1 MKFIKLTLNNF
12 GPYFGVQSLEL
23 DVSDSAPII
32 LVYGENERGKTS
44 LLRAIRWCLYG
55 EVLNQGGTLM
65 DEGEFANYD
74 ARDSGETFEVF
85 VEIEFEDQG
94 VKSILKRWMN
104 VKNNESEDTR
114 IEIISKGVDLRP
126 NNGNPVAERD
136 IPEQISR
143 MLHKDISDFFLFDGE
158 TLTRFEQRLRSA
170 DTSAAL
176 VRASIEKVLG
186 MPALQLLSRDIEA
199 MASES
204 NKEVQRVAKKTS
216 ENEKTLKLIDE
227 CTVTISNKQNDLK
240 ELQRIG
246 KQLEEEKIEI
256 EKQLSKVDSIKDAFH
271 ERKSIRDTKSDLQ
284 RDILEIKEQ
293 IKSRISDSWWAPA
306 MLMLKQKSSEI
317 ESLLSGNTEL
327 LTEINEL
334 QRKKI
339 DLQQQIS
346 TKKCSSCQ
354 QIVNDEQIKN
364 AQDQILVIDQKL
376 QNLPIPISNIDDLSS
391 VRRQLNEFLENGGV
405 EERLRELDQDV
416 LKRELRIDELSNK
429 DRALTE
435 VLSGNTLDIAAL
447 ESQYQRANDFIR
459 DSERETEKKEF
470 ELSELKSQLRGYQN
484 SLNNESTSTSPIK
497 QEAALLS
504 SLEEVLKNSLEGF
517 RNSMREK
524 VGEEASE
531 IFTQLTTEPDY
542 SGLTITGKYY
552 LEIIDANKRIISRRS
567 AGAEQIVAMSL
578 IGALVRCA
586 VRQGPVVMDTPFGRL
601 DTGHRRR
608 ILEWAPTIGTQVM
621 LFVQSGEFNRE
632 RDFQYL
638 SNKVGREYRINRV
651 ASNRSSITGANSA

>member
-12 GPYFGVQSLEL
+12 GPYFGPQSLDL
-23 DVSDSAPII
+23 DVSENAPII

-55 EVLNQGGTLM
+55 EVHNQSGTLM
-65 DEGEFANYD
+65 DEREFANYD
-74 ARDSGETFEVF
+74 ARDSGEIFEVF

-94 VKSILKRWMN
+94 IKSILKRWMK
-104 VKNNESEDTR
+104 VKNSEVEDTR

-126 NNGNPVAERD
+126 NNGNPVAEKD

-176 VRASIEKVLG
+176 VRTSIEKVLG

-199 MASES
+199 LAAES

-216 ENEKTLKLIDE
+216 DNEKTLKLIDE
-227 CTVTISNKQNDLK
+227 CTVSISNKQNDLVAL
-240 ELQRIG
+240 LQIR
-246 KQLEEEKIEI
+246 KQLEGEKLEL
-256 EKQLSKVDSIKDAFH
+256 EKQLSKVDSIKEAFH
-271 ERKSIRDTKSDLQ
+271 ERKSIRETKSDLQ

-293 IKSRISDSWWAPA
+293 IKSKIEDSLWAPA
-306 MLMLKQKSSEI
+306 MLMLKQKLSEI
-317 ESLLSGNTEL
+317 DNSLSGNTQL
-327 LTEINEL
+327 LTEINDL
-334 QRKKI
+334 QRKKL
-339 DLQQQIS
+339 DLEQQVS
-346 TKKCSSCQ
+346 TKKCSSCHQ
-354 QIVNDEQIKN
+354 TVNDEQIKN
-364 AQDQILVIDQKL
+364 AQGQILETEQKL

-391 VRRQLNEFLENGGV
+391 VRRQLSKFLETGGV

-435 VLSGNTLDIAAL
+435 LLSGNTLDIAAL
-447 ESQYQRANDFIR
+447 ESQYQRANELIR
-459 DSERETEKKEF
+459 DSEKETEKKEF
-470 ELSELKSQLRGYQN
+470 ELSELKSQLRGHQN
-484 SLNNESTSTSPIK
+484 SLNNESTSASPIK

-504 SLEEVLKNSLEGF
+504 SLEEVLKNSLDGF

-524 VGEEASE
+524 VGEEASD

-586 VRQGPVVMDTPFGRL
+586 VRQGPVIMDTPFGRL

-651 ASNRSSITGANSA
+651 ASNRSSITGVNSD

>member
-1 MKFIKLTLNNF
+1 MKILKLTLNNF
-12 GPYFGVQSLEL
+12 GPYFGTQSLDL
-23 DVSDSAPII
+23 DVSDNAPII

-65 DEGEFANYD
+65 DEREFANYD
-74 ARDSGETFEVF
+74 ARDRKEPFDVF

-94 VKSILKRWMN
+94 VKSVLKRWMK
-104 VKNNESEDTR
+104 VKESDLEEIR
-114 IEIISKGVDLRP
+114 IETLSKGVDLRP
-126 NNGNPVAERD
+126 NNGNPVAEKD

-176 VRASIEKVLG
+176 VRTSIEKVLG
-186 MPALQLLSRDIEA
+186 LPALQLLSRDIETL
-199 MASES
+199 ASET
-204 NKEVQRVAKKTS
+204 NKEVQRVAKKS
-216 ENEKTLKLIDE
+216 AENEKVLKDIDA
-227 CTVTISNKQNDLK
+227 TSTGIHNKQNDLV
-240 ELQRIG
+240 ELRRIG
-246 KQLEEEKIEI
+246 KQLEDEKLEL
-256 EKQLSKVDSIKDAFH
+256 EKQLAKIDSIKDAYH
-271 ERKSIRDTKSDLQ
+271 ERKSIRDSKSDLQ
-284 RDILEIKEQ
+284 RDISEIRDQ
-293 IKSRISDSWWAPA
+293 IKVRISESWWAPA
-306 MLMLKQKSSEI
+306 MPMLKEKAAAIDSMLAGNNQ
-317 ESLLSGNTEL
+317 LLS
-327 LTEINEL
+327 EINEL
-334 QRKKI
+334 QRKKM
-339 DLQQQIS
+339 DLQVQIS

-354 QIVNDEQIKN
+354 QVVNESQISN
-364 AQDQILVIDQKL
+364 AQKEILEIEKKL
-376 QNLPIPISNIDDLSS
+376 ESLPTPISNVDDIAFTK
-391 VRRQLNEFLENGGV
+391 RQLNEFLEDGGV

-459 DSERETEKKEF
+459 DSEREVEKKEF
-470 ELSELKSQLRGYQN
+470 ELTELKTQLRTLQN
-484 SLNNESTSTSPIK
+484 SLNRETTESSPVK

-504 SLEEVLKNSLEGF
+504 SLEEVLKDSLEGF
-517 RNSMREK
+517 RKSMREK
-524 VGEEASE
+524 VGEEASD
-531 IFTQLTTEPDY
+531 IFTKLTTEPDY
-542 SGLTITGKYY
+542 NGLTITGKYY
-552 LEIIDANKRIISRRS
+552 LEIIDSQKRIISRRS

-586 VRQGPVVMDTPFGRL
+586 VRQGPVIMDTPFGRL

-621 LFVQSGEFNRE
+621 LFVQSGEFDRE
-632 RDFQYL
+632 RDLKFL
-638 SNKVGREYRINRV
+638 GNKVGREYRIQRE
-651 ASNRSSITGANSA
+651 ASNRSSIVGANNG

>member
-1 MKFIKLTLNNF
+1 MKILKLTLNNF
-12 GPYFGVQSLEL
+12 GPYFGTQSLDL
-23 DVSDSAPII
+23 DVSDNAPII

-65 DEGEFANYD
+65 DEREFANYD
-74 ARDSGETFEVF
+74 ARDRKEPFDVF

-94 VKSILKRWMN
+94 VKSVLKRWMK
-104 VKNNESEDTR
+104 VKESDLEEIR
-114 IEIISKGVDLRP
+114 IETLSKGVDLRP
-126 NNGNPVAERD
+126 NNGNPVAEKD

-176 VRASIEKVLG
+176 VRTSIEKVLG
-186 MPALQLLSRDIEA
+186 LPALQLLSRDIETL
-199 MASES
+199 ASET
-204 NKEVQRVAKKTS
+204 NKEVQRVAKKS
-216 ENEKTLKLIDE
+216 AENEKVLKEIDA
-227 CTVTISNKQNDLK
+227 TSTGIHNKQNDLV
-240 ELQRIG
+240 ELRRIG
-246 KQLEEEKIEI
+246 KQLEDEKLEL
-256 EKQLSKVDSIKDAFH
+256 EKQLAKIDSIKDAYH
-271 ERKSIRDTKSDLQ
+271 ERKSIRDSKSDLQ
-284 RDILEIKEQ
+284 RDISEIRDQ
-293 IKSRISDSWWAPA
+293 IKVRISESWWAPA
-306 MLMLKQKSSEI
+306 MPMLKEKAAAIDSMLAGNNQ
-317 ESLLSGNTEL
+317 LLS
-327 LTEINEL
+327 EINEL
-334 QRKKI
+334 QRKKL
-339 DLQQQIS
+339 DLQVQIS

-354 QIVNDEQIKN
+354 QVVNESQISN
-364 AQDQILVIDQKL
+364 AQKEILEIEKKL
-376 QNLPIPISNIDDLSS
+376 ESLPTPISNVDDIAFTK
-391 VRRQLNEFLENGGV
+391 RQLNEFLEDGGV

-459 DSERETEKKEF
+459 DSEREVEKKEF
-470 ELSELKSQLRGYQN
+470 ELTELKTQLRTLQN
-484 SLNNESTSTSPIK
+484 SLNRETTESSPVK

-504 SLEEVLKNSLEGF
+504 SLEEVLKDSLEGF
-517 RNSMREK
+517 RKSMREK
-524 VGEEASE
+524 VGEEASD
-531 IFTQLTTEPDY
+531 IFTKLTTEPDY
-542 SGLTITGKYY
+542 NGLTITGKYY
-552 LEIIDANKRIISRRS
+552 LEIVDSQKRIISRRS

-586 VRQGPVVMDTPFGRL
+586 VRQGPVIMDTPFGRL

-621 LFVQSGEFNRE
+621 LFVQSGEFDRE
-632 RDFQYL
+632 RDLKFL
-638 SNKVGREYRINRV
+638 GNKVGREYRIQRE
-651 ASNRSSITGANSA
+651 ASNRSSIVGANNG

>member
-1 MKFIKLTLNNF
+1 MKILKLTLNNF
-12 GPYFGVQSLEL
+12 GPYFGTQSLDL
-23 DVSDSAPII
+23 DVSDNAPII

-65 DEGEFANYD
+65 DEREFANYD
-74 ARDSGETFEVF
+74 ARDRKEPFDVF

-94 VKSILKRWMN
+94 VKSVLKRWMK
-104 VKNNESEDTR
+104 VKESDLEEIR
-114 IEIISKGVDLRP
+114 IETLSKGVDLRP
-126 NNGNPVAERD
+126 NNGNPVAEKD

-176 VRASIEKVLG
+176 VRTSIEKVLG
-186 MPALQLLSRDIEA
+186 LPALQLLSRDIETL
-199 MASES
+199 ASET
-204 NKEVQRVAKKTS
+204 NKEVQRVAKKS
-216 ENEKTLKLIDE
+216 AENEKVLKDIDA
-227 CTVTISNKQNDLK
+227 TSTGIHNKQNDLV
-240 ELQRIG
+240 ELRRIG
-246 KQLEEEKIEI
+246 KQLEDEKLEL
-256 EKQLSKVDSIKDAFH
+256 EKQLAKIDSIKDAYH
-271 ERKSIRDTKSDLQ
+271 ERKSIRDSKSDLQ
-284 RDILEIKEQ
+284 RDISEIRDQ
-293 IKSRISDSWWAPA
+293 IKVRISESWWAPA
-306 MLMLKQKSSEI
+306 MPMLKEKAAAIDSMLAGNNQ
-317 ESLLSGNTEL
+317 LLS
-327 LTEINEL
+327 EINEL
-334 QRKKI
+334 QRKKL
-339 DLQQQIS
+339 DLQVQIS

-354 QIVNDEQIKN
+354 QVVNESQISN
-364 AQDQILVIDQKL
+364 AQKEILEIEKKL
-376 QNLPIPISNIDDLSS
+376 ESLPTPISNVDDIAFTK
-391 VRRQLNEFLENGGV
+391 RQLNEFLEDGGV

-459 DSERETEKKEF
+459 DSEREVEKKEF
-470 ELSELKSQLRGYQN
+470 ELSELKTQLRTLQN
-484 SLNNESTSTSPIK
+484 SLNRETTESSPVK

-504 SLEEVLKNSLEGF
+504 SLEEVLKDSLEGF
-517 RNSMREK
+517 RKAMREK
-524 VGEEASE
+524 VGEEASD
-531 IFTQLTTEPDY
+531 IFTKLTTEPDY
-542 SGLTITGKYY
+542 NGLTITGKYY
-552 LEIIDANKRIISRRS
+552 LEIVDSQKRIISRRS

-586 VRQGPVVMDTPFGRL
+586 VRQGPVIMDTPFGRL

-621 LFVQSGEFNRE
+621 LFVQSGEFDRE
-632 RDFQYL
+632 RDLKFL
-638 SNKVGREYRINRV
+638 GNKVGREYRIQRE
-651 ASNRSSITGANSA
+651 ASNRSSIVGANNG

>member
-1 MKFIKLTLNNF
+1 MKILKLTLNNF
-12 GPYFGVQSLEL
+12 GPYFGTQSLDL
-23 DVSDSAPII
+23 DVSDNAPII

-65 DEGEFANYD
+65 DEREFANYD
-74 ARDSGETFEVF
+74 ARDRKEPFDVF

-94 VKSILKRWMN
+94 VKSVLKRWMK
-104 VKNNESEDTR
+104 VKENDLEEIR
-114 IEIISKGVDLRP
+114 IETLSKGVDLRP
-126 NNGNPVAERD
+126 NNGNPVAEKD

-176 VRASIEKVLG
+176 VRTSIEKVLG
-186 MPALQLLSRDIEA
+186 LPALQLLSRDIETL
-199 MASES
+199 ASET
-204 NKEVQRVAKKTS
+204 NKEVQRVAKKS
-216 ENEKTLKLIDE
+216 AENEKVLKEIDA
-227 CTVTISNKQNDLK
+227 TSTGIHNKQNDLV
-240 ELQRIG
+240 ELRRIG
-246 KQLEEEKIEI
+246 KQLEDEKLEL
-256 EKQLSKVDSIKDAFH
+256 EKQLAKIDSIKDAYH
-271 ERKSIRDTKSDLQ
+271 ERKSIRDSKSDLQ
-284 RDILEIKEQ
+284 RDISEIRDQ
-293 IKSRISDSWWAPA
+293 IKVRISESWWAPA
-306 MLMLKQKSSEI
+306 MPMLKEKAAAIDSMLAGNNQ
-317 ESLLSGNTEL
+317 LLS
-327 LTEINEL
+327 EINEL
-334 QRKKI
+334 QRKKL
-339 DLQQQIS
+339 DLQVQIS

-354 QIVNDEQIKN
+354 QVVNESQISH
-364 AQDQILVIDQKL
+364 AQKEILEIEKKL
-376 QNLPIPISNIDDLSS
+376 ESLPTPISNVDDIAFTK
-391 VRRQLNEFLENGGV
+391 RQLNEFLEDGGV

-459 DSERETEKKEF
+459 ESEREVEKKEF
-470 ELSELKSQLRGYQN
+470 ELTELKTQLRTLQN
-484 SLNNESTSTSPIK
+484 SLNRETTESSPVK

-504 SLEEVLKNSLEGF
+504 SLEEVLKDSLEGF
-517 RNSMREK
+517 RKSMREK
-524 VGEEASE
+524 VGEEASD
-531 IFTQLTTEPDY
+531 IFTKLTTEPDY
-542 SGLTITGKYY
+542 NGLTITGKYY
-552 LEIIDANKRIISRRS
+552 LEIVDSQKRIISRRS

-586 VRQGPVVMDTPFGRL
+586 VRQGPVIMDTPFGRL

-621 LFVQSGEFNRE
+621 LFVQSGEFDRE
-632 RDFQYL
+632 RDLKFL
-638 SNKVGREYRINRV
+638 GNKVGREYRIQRE
-651 ASNRSSITGANSA
+651 ASNRSSIVGANNG

>member
-1 MKFIKLTLNNF
+1 MKILKLTLNNF
-12 GPYFGVQSLEL
+12 GPYFGTQSLDL
-23 DVSDSAPII
+23 DVSDNAPII

-65 DEGEFANYD
+65 DEREFANYD
-74 ARDSGETFEVF
+74 ARDRKEPFDVF

-94 VKSILKRWMN
+94 VKSVLKRWMK
-104 VKNNESEDTR
+104 VKESDLEEIR
-114 IEIISKGVDLRP
+114 IETLSKGVDLRP
-126 NNGNPVAERD
+126 NNGNPVAEKD

-176 VRASIEKVLG
+176 VRTSIEKVLG
-186 MPALQLLSRDIEA
+186 LPALQLLSRDIETL
-199 MASES
+199 ASET
-204 NKEVQRVAKKTS
+204 NKEVQRVAKKS
-216 ENEKTLKLIDE
+216 AENEKVLKDIDA
-227 CTVTISNKQNDLK
+227 TSTGIHNKQNDLV
-240 ELQRIG
+240 ELRRIG
-246 KQLEEEKIEI
+246 KQLEDEKLEL
-256 EKQLSKVDSIKDAFH
+256 EKQLAKIDSIKDAYH
-271 ERKSIRDTKSDLQ
+271 ERKSIRDSKSDLQ
-284 RDILEIKEQ
+284 RDISEIRDQ
-293 IKSRISDSWWAPA
+293 IKVRISESWWAPA
-306 MLMLKQKSSEI
+306 MPMLKEKAAAIDSMLAGNNQ
-317 ESLLSGNTEL
+317 LLS
-327 LTEINEL
+327 EINEL
-334 QRKKI
+334 QRKKM
-339 DLQQQIS
+339 DLQVQIS

-354 QIVNDEQIKN
+354 QVVNESQISN
-364 AQDQILVIDQKL
+364 AQKEILEIEKKL
-376 QNLPIPISNIDDLSS
+376 ESLPTPISNVDDIAFTK
-391 VRRQLNEFLENGGV
+391 RQLNEFLEDGGV

-459 DSERETEKKEF
+459 DSEREVEKKEF
-470 ELSELKSQLRGYQN
+470 ELTELKTQLRTLQN
-484 SLNNESTSTSPIK
+484 SLNRETTESSPVK

-504 SLEEVLKNSLEGF
+504 SLEEVLKDSLEGF
-517 RNSMREK
+517 RKSMREK
-524 VGEEASE
+524 VGEEASD
-531 IFTQLTTEPDY
+531 IFTKLTTEPDY
-542 SGLTITGKYY
+542 NGLTITGKYY
-552 LEIIDANKRIISRRS
+552 LEIVDSQKRIISRRS

-586 VRQGPVVMDTPFGRL
+586 VRQGPVIMDTPFGRL

-621 LFVQSGEFNRE
+621 LFVQSGEFDRE
-632 RDFQYL
+632 RDLKFL
-638 SNKVGREYRINRV
+638 GNKVGREYRIQRE
-651 ASNRSSITGANSA
+651 ASNRSSIVGANNG

>member
-1 MKFIKLTLNNF
+1 MKILKLTLNNF
-12 GPYFGVQSLEL
+12 GPYFGTQSLDL
-23 DVSDSAPII
+23 DVSDNAPII

-65 DEGEFANYD
+65 DEREFANYD
-74 ARDSGETFEVF
+74 ARDRKEPFDVF

-94 VKSILKRWMN
+94 VKSVLKRWMK
-104 VKNNESEDTR
+104 VKESDLEEIR
-114 IEIISKGVDLRP
+114 IETLSKGVDLRP
-126 NNGNPVAERD
+126 NNGNPVAEKD

-176 VRASIEKVLG
+176 VRTSIEKVLG
-186 MPALQLLSRDIEA
+186 LPALQLLSRDIETL
-199 MASES
+199 ASET
-204 NKEVQRVAKKTS
+204 NKEVQRVAKKS
-216 ENEKTLKLIDE
+216 AENEKVLKDIDA
-227 CTVTISNKQNDLK
+227 TSTGIHNKQNDLV
-240 ELQRIG
+240 ELRRIG
-246 KQLEEEKIEI
+246 KQLEDEKIEL
-256 EKQLSKVDSIKDAFH
+256 EKQLAKIDSIKDAYH
-271 ERKSIRDTKSDLQ
+271 ERKSIRDSKSDLQ
-284 RDILEIKEQ
+284 RDISEIRDQ
-293 IKSRISDSWWAPA
+293 IKVRISESWWAPA
-306 MLMLKQKSSEI
+306 MPMLKEKAAAIDSMLAGNNQ
-317 ESLLSGNTEL
+317 LLS
-327 LTEINEL
+327 EINEL
-334 QRKKI
+334 QRKKL
-339 DLQQQIS
+339 DLQVQIS

-354 QIVNDEQIKN
+354 QVVNESQISN
-364 AQDQILVIDQKL
+364 AQKEILEIEKKL
-376 QNLPIPISNIDDLSS
+376 ESLPTPISNVDDIAFTK
-391 VRRQLNEFLENGGV
+391 RQLNEFLEDGGV

-459 DSERETEKKEF
+459 DSEREVEKKEF
-470 ELSELKSQLRGYQN
+470 ELTELKTQLRTLQN
-484 SLNNESTSTSPIK
+484 SLNRETTESSPVK

-504 SLEEVLKNSLEGF
+504 SLEEVLKDSLEGF
-517 RNSMREK
+517 RKSMREK
-524 VGEEASE
+524 VGEEASD
-531 IFTQLTTEPDY
+531 IFTKLTTEPDY
-542 SGLTITGKYY
+542 NGLTITGKYY
-552 LEIIDANKRIISRRS
+552 LEIVDSQKRIISRRS

-586 VRQGPVVMDTPFGRL
+586 VRQGPVIMDTPFGRL

-621 LFVQSGEFNRE
+621 LFVQSGEFDRE
-632 RDFQYL
+632 RDLKFL
-638 SNKVGREYRINRV
+638 GNKVGREYRIQRE
-651 ASNRSSITGANSA
+651 ASNRSSIVGANNG

>member
-1 MKFIKLTLNNF
+1 MKILKLTLNNF
-12 GPYFGVQSLEL
+12 GPYFGTQSLDL
-23 DVSDSAPII
+23 DVSDNAPII

-65 DEGEFANYD
+65 DEREFANYD
-74 ARDSGETFEVF
+74 ARDRKEPFDVF

-94 VKSILKRWMN
+94 VKSVLKRWMK
-104 VKNNESEDTR
+104 VKESDLEEIR
-114 IEIISKGVDLRP
+114 IETLSKGVDLRP
-126 NNGNPVAERD
+126 NNGNPVAEKD

-176 VRASIEKVLG
+176 VRTSIEKVLG
-186 MPALQLLSRDIEA
+186 LPALQLLSRDIETL
-199 MASES
+199 ASET
-204 NKEVQRVAKKTS
+204 NKEVQRVAKKS
-216 ENEKTLKLIDE
+216 AENEKVLKDIDA
-227 CTVTISNKQNDLK
+227 TSTGIHNKQNDLV
-240 ELQRIG
+240 ELRRIG
-246 KQLEEEKIEI
+246 KQLEDEKLEL
-256 EKQLSKVDSIKDAFH
+256 EKQLAKIDSIKDAYH
-271 ERKSIRDTKSDLQ
+271 ERKSIRDSKSDLQ
-284 RDILEIKEQ
+284 RDISEIKDQ
-293 IKSRISDSWWAPA
+293 IKVRISESWWAPA
-306 MLMLKQKSSEI
+306 MPMLKEKAAAIDSMLAGNNQ
-317 ESLLSGNTEL
+317 LLS
-327 LTEINEL
+327 EINEL
-334 QRKKI
+334 QRKKL
-339 DLQQQIS
+339 DLQVQIS

-354 QIVNDEQIKN
+354 QVVNESQISN
-364 AQDQILVIDQKL
+364 AQKEILEIEKKL
-376 QNLPIPISNIDDLSS
+376 ESLPTPISNVDDIAFTK
-391 VRRQLNEFLENGGV
+391 RQLNEFLEDGGV

-459 DSERETEKKEF
+459 DSEREVEKKEF
-470 ELSELKSQLRGYQN
+470 ELSELKTQLRTLQN
-484 SLNNESTSTSPIK
+484 SLNRETTESSPVK

-504 SLEEVLKNSLEGF
+504 SLEEVLKDSLEGF
-517 RNSMREK
+517 RKAMREK
-524 VGEEASE
+524 VGEEASD
-531 IFTQLTTEPDY
+531 IFTKLTTEPDY
-542 SGLTITGKYY
+542 NGLTITGKYY
-552 LEIIDANKRIISRRS
+552 LEIVDSQKRIISRRS

-586 VRQGPVVMDTPFGRL
+586 VRQGPVIMDTPFGRL

-621 LFVQSGEFNRE
+621 LFVQSGEFDRE
-632 RDFQYL
+632 RDLKFL
-638 SNKVGREYRINRV
+638 GNKVGREYRIQRE
-651 ASNRSSITGANSA
+651 ASNRSSIVGANNG

>member
-1 MKFIKLTLNNF
+1 MKILKLTLNNF
-12 GPYFGVQSLEL
+12 GPYFGTQSLDL
-23 DVSDSAPII
+23 DVSDNAPII

-65 DEGEFANYD
+65 DEREFANYD
-74 ARDSGETFEVF
+74 ARDRKEPFDVF

-94 VKSILKRWMN
+94 VKSVLKRWMK
-104 VKNNESEDTR
+104 VKESDLEEIR
-114 IEIISKGVDLRP
+114 IETLSKGVDLRP
-126 NNGNPVAERD
+126 NNGNPVAEKD

-176 VRASIEKVLG
+176 VRTSIEKVLG
-186 MPALQLLSRDIEA
+186 LPALQLLSRDIETL
-199 MASES
+199 ASET
-204 NKEVQRVAKKTS
+204 NKEVQRVAKKS
-216 ENEKTLKLIDE
+216 AENEKVLKDIDA
-227 CTVTISNKQNDLK
+227 TSTGIHNKQNDLV
-240 ELQRIG
+240 ELRRIG
-246 KQLEEEKIEI
+246 KQLEDEKLEL
-256 EKQLSKVDSIKDAFH
+256 EKQLAKIDSIKDAYH
-271 ERKSIRDTKSDLQ
+271 ERKSIRDSKSDLQ
-284 RDILEIKEQ
+284 RDISEIRDQ
-293 IKSRISDSWWAPA
+293 IKVRISESWWAPA
-306 MLMLKQKSSEI
+306 MPMLKEKAAAIDSMLAGNNQ
-317 ESLLSGNTEL
+317 LLS
-327 LTEINEL
+327 EINEL
-334 QRKKI
+334 QRKKL
-339 DLQQQIS
+339 DLQVQIS

-354 QIVNDEQIKN
+354 QIVNESQISN
-364 AQDQILVIDQKL
+364 AQKEILEIEKKL
-376 QNLPIPISNIDDLSS
+376 ESLPTPISNVDDIAFTK
-391 VRRQLNEFLENGGV
+391 RQLNEFLEDGGV

-459 DSERETEKKEF
+459 DSEREVEKKEF
-470 ELSELKSQLRGYQN
+470 ELTELKTQLRTLQN
-484 SLNNESTSTSPIK
+484 SLNRETTESSPVK

-504 SLEEVLKNSLEGF
+504 SLEEVLKDSLEGF
-517 RNSMREK
+517 RKSMREK
-524 VGEEASE
+524 VGEEASD
-531 IFTQLTTEPDY
+531 IFTKLTTEPDY
-542 SGLTITGKYY
+542 NGLTITGKYY
-552 LEIIDANKRIISRRS
+552 LEIVDSQKRIISRRS

-586 VRQGPVVMDTPFGRL
+586 VRQGPVIMDTPFGRL

-621 LFVQSGEFNRE
+621 LFVQSGEFDRE
-632 RDFQYL
+632 RDLKFL
-638 SNKVGREYRINRV
+638 GNKVGREYRIQRE
-651 ASNRSSITGANSA
+651 ASNRSSIVGANNG

>member
-1 MKFIKLTLNNF
+1 MKILKLTLNNF
-12 GPYFGVQSLEL
+12 GPYFGTQSLDL
-23 DVSDSAPII
+23 DVSDNAPII

-65 DEGEFANYD
+65 DEREFANYD
-74 ARDSGETFEVF
+74 ARDRKEPFDVF

-94 VKSILKRWMN
+94 VKSVLKRWMK
-104 VKNNESEDTR
+104 VKESDLEEIR
-114 IEIISKGVDLRP
+114 IETLSKGVDLRP
-126 NNGNPVAERD
+126 NNGNPVAEKD

-176 VRASIEKVLG
+176 VRTSIEKVLG
-186 MPALQLLSRDIEA
+186 LPALQLLSRDIETL
-199 MASES
+199 ASET
-204 NKEVQRVAKKTS
+204 NKEVQRVAKKS
-216 ENEKTLKLIDE
+216 AENEKVLKDIDA
-227 CTVTISNKQNDLK
+227 TSTGIHNKQNDLV
-240 ELQRIG
+240 ELRRIG
-246 KQLEEEKIEI
+246 KQLEDEKLEL
-256 EKQLSKVDSIKDAFH
+256 EKQLAKIDSIKDAYH
-271 ERKSIRDTKSDLQ
+271 ERKSIRDSKSDLQ
-284 RDILEIKEQ
+284 RDISEIRDQ
-293 IKSRISDSWWAPA
+293 IKVRISESWWAPA
-306 MLMLKQKSSEI
+306 MPMLKEKAAAIDSMLAGNNQ
-317 ESLLSGNTEL
+317 LLS
-327 LTEINEL
+327 EINEL
-334 QRKKI
+334 QRKKL
-339 DLQQQIS
+339 DLQVQIS

-354 QIVNDEQIKN
+354 QVVNESQISN
-364 AQDQILVIDQKL
+364 AQKEILEIEKKL
-376 QNLPIPISNIDDLSS
+376 ESLPTPISNVDDIAFTK
-391 VRRQLNEFLENGGV
+391 RQLNEFLEDGGV

-459 DSERETEKKEF
+459 DSEREVEKKEF
-470 ELSELKSQLRGYQN
+470 ELTELKTQLRTLQN
-484 SLNNESTSTSPIK
+484 SLNRETTESSPVK

-504 SLEEVLKNSLEGF
+504 SLEEVLKDSLEGF
-517 RNSMREK
+517 RKSMREK
-524 VGEEASE
+524 VGEEASD
-531 IFTQLTTEPDY
+531 IFTKLTTEPDY
-542 SGLTITGKYY
+542 NGLTITGKYY
-552 LEIIDANKRIISRRS
+552 LEIVDSQKRIISRRS

-586 VRQGPVVMDTPFGRL
+586 VRQGPVIMDTPFGRL

-621 LFVQSGEFNRE
+621 LFVQSGEFDRE
-632 RDFQYL
+632 RDLKFL
-638 SNKVGREYRINRV
+638 GNKVGREYRIQRE
-651 ASNRSSITGANSA
+651 ASNRSSIVGANNG